1 MVLYGVKNKYKSKVT
16 KNTVATK
23 TRPSRIQTAKIISS
37 SRPNNVS
44 QIGSGD
50 PNLRAQQDQQAQS
63 PQLLP
68 TAHAQL
74 QNTSPVVQPDTQ
86 PPENTANVALERD
99 AAEYS
104 SPHSVERFLTNI
116 GRGAYDTGE
125 SYTSD
130 IAAGATGNAPVRHM
144 KDSTLMDVFI
154 TGAMEGRL
162 HDSFGEAGRRITQEP
177 GRVIGEAAVEA
188 GFLVGTM
195 GLGAV
200 AKGAKV
206 GATGIKA
213 IQGTG
218 YYDAVSSI
226 GRITPDAVAAAST
239 PVKYEYKTGVGAAN
253 FLDTNRLSLFKGTE
267 VKQIGD
273 KVTKIQKF
281 TEKKGWNTK
290 ERKTK
295 WTDKIERVGYGIGDA
310 QAQWALKHVPKV
322 ADKLKMG
329 RTVGYGTK
337 MPLIGGGSGEKVAKG
352 WQFDPVRNA
361 YVKDGVVVPSKAAAQ
376 TEAKEKSKTVVLKG
390 EGYDEWKAKQS
401 GELVFNTKGVG
412 KISVPIPKPV
422 AAKPTEKTKTAVL
435 AKQSP
440 QVEAEDYVDSYNKE
454 LLGIDPTVPQAPLDN
469 ARVASLAHQIDVPI
483 IDNKIGKDL
492 PTGFSSP
499 WFQPAAAAEGAKDVP
514 SYIPISPLTLTGK
527 KTGEYKFVNNPT
539 TGKSEKEFV
548 GIEREDLDEMIQ
560 TAKDDIAKDKDI
572 SPQGTIE
579 RIIRETDDEGGLKF
593 KKENTDT
600 QQRLQPN
607 PFGAMQDQQ
616 YAQNRAETAMRL
628 AAADSASGAKTMAD
642 VDEDIVIK
650 SGEDIAATIKQWNT
664 DPTLIPKPVELVKTK
679 KIDPKDW
686 TDDDFRIGESSPLGS
701 HIGGSQGLTGGAGD
715 NKMANYLQD
724 YVINLL
730 EENPAFGAGSQKEP
744 VKFSFTALDPVSKKL
759 SIGGVPEQFVT
770 IFDRVKASNYE
781 RIGMVDG
788 SPSAVSPEL
797 PRGGEQT
804 ISNLARLDREGKLSR
819 NKLQKQMV
827 DDEEKVDELTGKSYG
842 KRLETDEELKVRQD
856 KWDDNKEWFIKFK
869 KKYNSGK
876 LEWQKGEKPKNKITG
891 DLYDYMIAKELTM
904 KQWVDISF
912 ATNQKFKNKEAAEQF
927 IRGEKIPATGKDG
940 KVFAKIGE
948 VDNLIIKQQKL
959 KDGGFSKEAT
969 AEFPSDP
976 YMDYKANLFNLK
988 LILGETNDK
997 VVHGTNFT
1005 KTWRYQVPP
1014 TVMLG
1019 RDTDSKGKLL
1029 ASAFDPHV
1037 KDTTLDNY
1045 IPWNAK
1051 EAISTTQ
1058 SNLGKNLTTDTGET
1072 IIDVYKKMY
1081 AKQKEEK
1088 AAAAAPRL
1096 RWTADGTIEPINPP
1110 KKKTGRH
1117 EKKLM
1122 LDGGTTQ
1129 KEKDAYASQF
1139 ATEDTFNQDEVLDFE
1154 VKFGG
1159 GYVDVT
1165 SQLGRPGYV
1174 DPDTMNML
1182 RQLNIDIAKAEPL
1195 ATKSAAEQK
1204 RLIARQKEKGRVAQG
1219 VKNKEKLQ
1227 NDLIYRPDNFFSK
1240 AFGLRSN
1247 PIPRIPTTGIPNFMI
1262 QGTPTK
1268 VKSKDYVG
1276 PYRASFLAKKAPQVR
1291 KVQKKKWLQKQKK
1304 QKTKEPNMGILNAD
1318 NEKMFSDYLG
1328 NQLVIGGNIDL
1339 RGGRGL
1345 PDSIGVSSF
1354 FNPFKVTSKRLP
1366 SQRKR
1371 R

>member
-1 MVLYGVKNKYKSKVT
+1 MVVSGVSKKYRSKVT
-16 KNTVATK
+16 KNTVVTK
-23 TRPSRIQTAKIISS
+23 ARPSRIQTAKIISS
-37 SRPNNVS
+37 SRPSNVS

-50 PNLRAQQDQQAQS
+50 PNLRVQQQQQAQA

-130 IAAGATGNAPVRHM
+130 IAAGVTGNAPVRHM

-154 TGAMEGRL
+154 AGAMEGRL

-177 GRVIGEAAVEA
+177 GRVIGEVAVEA

-239 PVKYEYKTGVGAAN
+239 PLKYEYKTGVGAAN

-273 KVTKIQKF
+273 KVTTIKKF

-295 WTDKIERVGYGIGDA
+295 WTDKIERASYGIGDA

-337 MPLIGGGSGEKVAKG
+337 MPLLGGASGEKVAKG

-361 YVKDGVVVPSKAAAQ
+361 YFRDGVAVSSKAAAQ
-376 TEAKEKSKTVVLKG
+376 TEAKEKSKSVVIKG
-390 EGYDEWKAKQS
+390 EGYDEWKSKQINSDLMAAFKS
-401 GELVFNTKGVG
+401 GELNT
-412 KISVPIPKPV
+412 
-422 AAKPTEKTKTAVL
+422 AKPTEKTKTAVPT
-435 AKQSP
+435 KQAP

-454 LLGIDPTVPQAPLDN
+454 LLGIDSTVPQAPLDN
-469 ARVASLAHQIDVPI
+469 ARVVSLAHQ
-483 IDNKIGKDL
+483 
-492 PTGFSSP
+492 SSP

-514 SYIPISPLTLTGK
+514 SYIPISTLTLTGK
-527 KTGEYKFVNNPT
+527 KTGEYKFVKNPM

-548 GIEREDLDEMIQ
+548 GIERKELDEMIQ
-560 TAKDDIAKDKDI
+560 KAKDDIAEDKDI

-593 KKENTDT
+593 QKESTDT

-607 PFGAMQDQQ
+607 PFGAMLDQQ
-616 YAQNRAETAMRL
+616 YVQNRMETAMRL
-628 AAADSASGAKTMAD
+628 AAADSGSAAKTMAD

-650 SGEDIAATIKQWNT
+650 SGEDISATIKQWNT
-664 DPTLIPKPVELVKTK
+664 DPMLVPKPVEPVVIQKGV
-679 KIDPKDW
+679 DPKDW
-686 TDDDFRIGESSPLGS
+686 TDADFRIGDSSPVGS
-701 HIGGSQGLTGGAGD
+701 HVGGSQGLTGGAGD

-724 YVINLL
+724 YVRNLL
-730 EENPAFGAGSQKEP
+730 EENEAFGKTYGSQKEP
-744 VKFSFTALDPVSKKL
+744 EALSFTALDPVSKKL
-759 SIGGVPEQFVT
+759 GIGGVPEQYVS
-770 IFDRVKASNYE
+770 IFDRVKTSNFE
-781 RIGMVDG
+781 RLGMEN
-788 SPSAVSPEL
+788 PKSAVSPEL
-797 PRGGEQT
+797 PRGGEET
-804 ISNLARLDREGKLSR
+804 VSNVARIDREGVLFR

-827 DDEEKVDELTGKSYG
+827 DDEKKGYG
-842 KRLETDEELKVRQD
+842 KRLETAAELKVRQD
-856 KWDDNKEWFIKFK
+856 KWDSDKKWYDTFK
-869 KKYNSGK
+869 KQYNSGK
-876 LEWQKGEKPKNKITG
+876 LEWQKGEKPKNKIKG
-891 DLYDYMIAKELTM
+891 DLYDYMITKELTM
-904 KQWVDISF
+904 KQWVDISY
-912 ATNQKFKNKEAAEQF
+912 ATNQKFKNKEAAMQF
-927 IRGEKIPATGKDG
+927 IDGDKIPATGRDG
-940 KVFAKIGE
+940 KVFAEVGE
-948 VDNLIIKQQKL
+948 IDKLIIKQQKL
-959 KDGGFSKEAT
+959 KDGGFSKEAN
-969 AEFPSDP
+969 AEFPSKQ

-988 LILGETNDK
+988 QLLGETNDK
-997 VVHGTNFT
+997 VVRGTNFAQGSSFT
-1005 KTWRYQVPP
+1005 VPP

-1019 RDTDSKGKLL
+1019 RATDSKGRLL
-1029 ASAFDPHV
+1029 RGAFNPHV
-1037 KDTTLDNY
+1037 KQTNMDSFFV
-1045 IPWNAK
+1045 WNAK
-1051 EAISTTQ
+1051 EAISTAQ
-1058 SNLGKNLTTDTGET
+1058 SNLGGDLTKEGET
-1072 IIDVYKKMY
+1072 ILDVYRKMF
-1081 AKQKEEK
+1081 AKQKAEK
-1088 AAAAAPRL
+1088 AAAAAPK
-1096 RWTADGTIEPINPP
+1096 
-1110 KKKTGRH
+1110 KKKTRH
-1117 EKKLM
+1117 EQTIM
-1122 LDGGTTQ
+1122 LDGSTTQ
-1129 KEKDAYASQF
+1129 KEKDTFIQKYAT
-1139 ATEDTFNQDEVLDFE
+1139 ADTFNQDEVLDFN
-1154 VKFGG
+1154 VKIGG
-1159 GYVDVT
+1159 AYVDVT
-1165 SQLGRPGYV
+1165 GQLGRPGYV
-1174 DPDTMNML
+1174 DTDTMNML
-1182 RQLNIDIAKAEPL
+1182 RQLNIDIAKTEPL

-1204 RLIARQKEKGRVAQG
+1204 SLIARQKEKGRLAEAA
-1219 VKNKEKLQ
+1219 K
-1227 NDLIYRPDNFFSK
+1227 SK
-1240 AFGLRSN
+1240 PKARGYYYQSSWADTPETIMSPN
-1247 PIPRIPTTGIPNFMI
+1247 PYV
-1262 QGTPTK
+1262 QDTPTN
-1268 VKSKDYVG
+1268 VKYWDYVG
-1276 PYRASFLAKKAPQVR
+1276 PFRASFLAKKAPQVR
-1291 KVQKKKWLQKQKK
+1291 KVQRKKWLQKQKK
-1304 QKTKEPNMGILNAD
+1304 VEKKQPMEPNMGILNAD

-1339 RGGRGL
+1339 RGGKGL
-1345 PDSIGVSSF
+1345 PDSIGISSF
-1354 FNPFKVTSKRLP
+1354 YNPFVPTNKR
-1366 SQRKR
+1366 QRKR